1 MSVQLSK
8 HWRLCIFYKMMR
20 DLIIVTSVG
29 AIRLTIFFLASSHL
43 IALGK
48 AWAVHAGLEILFW
61 GKIRKV
67 QVKEEGSHKISL
79 YASFFSVYFA
89 F

>member
-1 MSVQLSK
+1 MLG
-8 HWRLCIFYKMMR
+8 IR
-20 DLIIVTSVG
+20 DLSSEFKKLNSTGQS
-29 AIRLTIFFLASSHL
+29 LT
-43 IALGK
+43 
-48 AWAVHAGLEILFW
+48 LEERMNLELSLTKIYEIEDFEEVLFW